1 MCAIQISVFVNKI
14 VRKSIPWFTAFTLQ
28 WQRRRGRKQPLS
40 RKALLIPRL
49 KISALG
55 GGTNSGVWA
64 FLGQRTRPRGHSQSR
79 GQAPRLAERRAV
91 WVLVLLC
98 VRYFGAPFVKI
109 KYSSAV

>member
-64 FLGQRTRPRGHSQSR
+64 FLG